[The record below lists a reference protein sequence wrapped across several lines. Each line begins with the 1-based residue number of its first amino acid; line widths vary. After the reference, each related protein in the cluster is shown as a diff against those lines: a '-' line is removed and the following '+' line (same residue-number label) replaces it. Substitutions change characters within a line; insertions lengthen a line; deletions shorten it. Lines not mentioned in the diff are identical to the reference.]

1 MIKNKLIKTGLCALS
16 LLSVLS
22 PMVYAEDEQSG
33 TEQIMPVGTTQDLKT
48 VTLSYEVSES
58 YEWNI
63 HPAIDFGKN
72 AGANQTVSVKN
83 NTISVTKN
91 VLRSGNKL
99 VIKIKGGGNNE
110 AFTISNG
117 KSQTLDYAVND
128 GSKNLAIGDTVMEV
142 SAGTNTANKALE
154 FKLSTAKKNA
164 EIAGSYNGTVSYT
177 AEIEK
182 PNFVGYYADI
192 EGDGIVDGVIFA
204 DLAVGESGKWNPSG
218 QSWADSYGAYSY
230 SVIPTDELKG
240 YVVSQESYNGNFGT
254 KPVLSPSGSGK
265 ERFYIMALEDI
276 DSKMM
281 YTWYAS
287 GFRNEMPDY
296 SSATSPNFGSGKA
309 NTTTMINKWNNQ
321 AYGEQFDYDVWGK
334 ITNNSWFVPSRA
346 EWAAFAGNL
355 GVTKDNYS
363 SLGLS
368 SHY

>member
-142 SAGTNTANKALE
+142 SAGTNQGSQALD
-154 FKLSTAKKNA
+154 FKLTTTNKKA
-164 EIAGSYNGTVSYT
+164 EVAGTYNGTVTYT
-177 AEIEK
+177 ASI
-182 PNFVGYYADI
+182 VG
-192 EGDGIVDGVIFA
+192 
-204 DLAVGESGKWNPSG
+204 
-218 QSWADSYGAYSY
+218 
-230 SVIPTDELKG
+230 
-240 YVVSQESYNGNFGT
+240 
-254 KPVLSPSGSGK
+254 
-265 ERFYIMALEDI
+265 
-276 DSKMM
+276 
-281 YTWYAS
+281 
-287 GFRNEMPDY
+287 
-296 SSATSPNFGSGKA
+296 
-309 NTTTMINKWNNQ
+309 
-321 AYGEQFDYDVWGK
+321 
-334 ITNNSWFVPSRA
+334 
-346 EWAAFAGNL
+346 
-355 GVTKDNYS
+355 
-363 SLGLS
+363 
-368 SHY
+368 